1 MNAKGEDGMSS
12 QVAGSLP
19 GAPPVSERPDHVA
32 ASLRDAEMSAS
43 SVPPPEVPDLDLLRR
58 IGQGGFGEVW
68 LAMNRATGR
77 LRAVKL
83 IPLRGHRADPAGR
96 EIVSL
101 AHLEA
106 QLGTRHENLL
116 DIHHVG
122 KTADYLFYIM
132 DPADDISGGAAT
144 AEPDYRPATL
154 ARRLEQ
160 GPLPTGECRET
171 ARQLLAGLAHLHA
184 AGMIHRDVKPANCL
198 WVGRQL
204 KLADFGLLTAAN
216 SQASRCGTV
225 KYMPPD
231 GRMDARAD
239 VYAAGLVL
247 YELLTGLPAEAF
259 PRLGTRA
266 REITA
271 DPELA
276 RLNRVVLR
284 ACQPAPEGRFRDAR
298 EMLATLEAPPLRPPR
313 RLLVS
318 AAVMCLLLLAAG
330 AWLSFRPQPPRVD
343 VNFISDPFEA
353 TIYLDGVELTQPDGT
368 PYTTPC
374 SARDLPGGQHHVLFK
389 HPERGDYDA
398 GRIDLTQSREITV
411 RWDGLP

>member
-1 MNAKGEDGMSS
+1 MNVPGED
-12 QVAGSLP
+12 A
-19 GAPPVSERPDHVA
+19 APA
-32 ASLRDAEMSAS
+32 AADI
-43 SVPPPEVPDLDLLRR
+43 PPEVPDLELLRR

-68 LAMNRATGR
+68 LAVNRATGR
-77 LRAVKL
+77 LRAVKV

-132 DPADDISGGAAT
+132 DPADDISGGPAT
-144 AEPDYRPATL
+144 ADSDYRPATL

-216 SQASRCGTV
+216 SQASRLGTL

-239 VYAAGLVL
+239 VYATGLVL

-266 REITA
+266 QEITA

-276 RLNRVVLR
+276 RLNRLVLR
-284 ACQPAPEGRFRDAR
+284 ACQPAPEDRFRDAGD
-298 EMLATLEAPPLRPPR
+298 MLAALEAPPPHPPR
-313 RLLVS
+313 RRLLASV
-318 AAVMCLLLLAAG
+318 VVICLLSLAAA

-343 VNFISDPFEA
+343 VNFISEPFEA
-353 TIYLDGVELTQPDGT
+353 TIYLDGAELTQPDGT

-374 SARDLPGGQHHVLFK
+374 TARDLPGGRHHVLFK

-398 GRIDLTQSREITV
+398 GRIDLTQTREITV
-411 RWDGLP
+411 RWER

>member
-1 MNAKGEDGMSS
+1 MSA
-12 QVAGSLP
+12 QDEAV
-19 GAPPVSERPDHVA
+19 VPDHVA
-32 ASLRDAEMSAS
+32 ASLRDAIPVSERPDHVDAS
-43 SVPPPEVPDLDLLRR
+43 LRDAEGPAPFAPRPEVPDLELLRR

-68 LAMNRATGR
+68 LAVNRATGR

-83 IPLRGHRADPAGR
+83 IPLHGHR
-96 EIVSL
+96 
-101 AHLEA
+101 
-106 QLGTRHENLL
+106 
-116 DIHHVG
+116 
-122 KTADYLFYIM
+122 M
-132 DPADDISGGAAT
+132 DPADDLSGGPAN

-171 ARQLLAGLAHLHA
+171 ARQLLSGLAHLHA

-216 SQASRCGTV
+216 SQASRLGTV

-239 VYAAGLVL
+239 VFAAGLVL

-276 RLNRVVLR
+276 RLNRLVLR
-284 ACQPAPEGRFRDAR
+284 ACQPAPDRRFRDAGQ
-298 EMLATLEAPPLRPPR
+298 MLAALEAPPPRLPRR
-313 RLLVS
+313 RLLLT
-318 AAVMCLLLLAAG
+318 AVIVCLLSLAA
-330 AWLSFRPQPPRVD
+330 AASLYFRPQPPRVD
-343 VNFISDPFEA
+343 VNFISEPFEA
-353 TIYLDGVELTQPDGT
+353 TIYLDGVQLTALDGT

-374 SARDLPGGQHHVLFK
+374 TARDLPGGKHHLLFR

-398 GRIDLTQSREITV
+398 GRLDLTQTREVTV
-411 RWDGLP
+411 RWAGAEVVKRGLSKN

>member
-1 MNAKGEDGMSS
+1 MNVPDGSGRRRQTAGEP
-12 QVAGSLP
+12 VFT
-19 GAPPVSERPDHVA
+19 GA
-32 ASLRDAEMSAS
+32 
-43 SVPPPEVPDLDLLRR
+43 PPPEVPDLELLRR

-68 LAMNRATGR
+68 LAVNRATGR

-96 EIVSL
+96 EVVSL

-132 DPADDISGGAAT
+132 DPADDVSGGPAT

-171 ARQLLAGLAHLHA
+171 ARQLLAGLAHVHA

-198 WVGRQL
+198 WVGRKL

-216 SQASRCGTV
+216 SQASRLGTV

-259 PRLGTRA
+259 PRLGARA

-284 ACQPAPEGRFRDAR
+284 ACQPSPESRFRDAG
-298 EMLATLEAPPLRPPR
+298 EMLTALEAPPSRPPR
-313 RLLVS
+313 RR
-318 AAVMCLLLLAAG
+318 LLLAVAVVCL
-330 AWLSFRPQPPRVD
+330 LSLAASASLYFRPQPPRVD
-343 VNFISDPFEA
+343 VNFISEPFEA
-353 TIYLDGVELTQPDGT
+353 TIQLDGVELTLPDGT
-368 PYTTPC
+368 PYRTPC
-374 SARDLPGGQHHVLFK
+374 TVRDLPGGRHHVLFK
-389 HPERGDYDA
+389 HPERSDYDA
-398 GRIDLTQSREITV
+398 GRIDLRKTREITV
-411 RWDGLP
+411 RWHR

>member
-1 MNAKGEDGMSS
+1 MSTRNDD
-12 QVAGSLP
+12 V
-19 GAPPVSERPDHVA
+19 VSSHVD
-32 ASLRDAEMSAS
+32 ASLRDARGSVS
-43 SVPPPEVPDLDLLRR
+43 SDPPPDVPDLELLRR

-68 LAMNRATGR
+68 LAENRATGR

-83 IPLRGHRADPAGR
+83 IPLRGHQADPAGR

-101 AHLEA
+101 AQLEA
-106 QLGTRHENLL
+106 QLGARHDNLL

-132 DPADDISGGAAT
+132 DPADDLSGGPAT

-160 GPLPTGECRET
+160 GPLPTDECRDT
-171 ARQLLAGLAHLHA
+171 ARQLLSGLAHLHA

-216 SQASRCGTV
+216 SQASRLGTL

-231 GRMDARAD
+231 GRMDTRAD

-266 REITA
+266 REITS

-276 RLNRVVLR
+276 QLNRLVLR
-284 ACQPAPEGRFRDAR
+284 ACQPAPEGRFRDAG
-298 EMLATLEAPPLRPPR
+298 EMLAAFQTSPPRPQRRRFVLAVAVICLLSLAATALLFFRPPPL
-313 RLLVS
+313 
-318 AAVMCLLLLAAG
+318 A
-330 AWLSFRPQPPRVD
+330 VD
-343 VNFISDPFEA
+343 VNFISEPFEA
-353 TIYLDGVELTQPDGT
+353 AIYLDGVQVTAPDGT

-374 SARDLPGGQHHVLFK
+374 TARDLPGGRRHVLFK

-398 GRIDLTQSREITV
+398 GQIDLTQTREIIV
-411 RWDGLP
+411 RWDSSR

>member
-1 MNAKGEDGMSS
+1 
-12 QVAGSLP
+12 
-19 GAPPVSERPDHVA
+19 
-32 ASLRDAEMSAS
+32 MSAPDPGS
-43 SVPPPEVPDLDLLRR
+43 RGRQTAGEPVFTDAPAPGVPDLELLRR
-58 IGQGGFGEVW
+58 IGQGSFGEVW
-68 LAMNRATGR
+68 LAVNRATGR

-101 AHLEA
+101 AHLES

-122 KTADYLFYIM
+122 KTADHLFYIM

-204 KLADFGLLTAAN
+204 KLADFGLLAAAN
-216 SQASRCGTV
+216 SQASRLGTL

-231 GRMDARAD
+231 GPMDARAD

-247 YELLTGLPAEAF
+247 YEMLTGLPAEAF
-259 PRLGTRA
+259 PRLGPRA

-276 RLNRVVLR
+276 RLNRLVLR
-284 ACQPAPEGRFRDAR
+284 ACQPAPEGRFRDAG
-298 EMLATLEAPPLRPPR
+298 EMLAALEAPPPRPPR
-313 RLLVS
+313 RRLLLT
-318 AAVMCLLLLAAG
+318 AAALCLLSLAVA
-330 AWLSFRPQPPRVD
+330 ASLYFRPQPPRAE
-343 VNFISDPFEA
+343 VNFISEPFEA
-353 TIYLDGVELTQPDGT
+353 TIYLDGVELTRPDGT
-368 PYTTPC
+368 SYTTPC
-374 SARDLPGGQHHVLFK
+374 TASDLPGGKHHLLFK

-398 GRIDLTQSREITV
+398 GHVDFTQTREVTI
-411 RWDGLP
+411 RWDQQP